1 MSYNLKTTTKYLK
14 DAKRAKQRGLDMDEL
29 IYVVGLLVAEEPLLP
44 KYKDHTLI
52 GNYKGCRELHINP
65 DWLLIYKKDTDIK
78 LITLIRTG
86 THSDLF

>member
-1 MSYNLKTTTKYLK
+1 MNYNLITTPKYIK
-14 DAKRAKQRGLDMDEL
+14 DAKRAKRRGLNIDEL
-29 IYVVGLLVAEEPLLP
+29 ISVVNLLVSGQPLLP
-44 KYKDHTLI
+44 KYKDHALI

-65 DWLLIYKKDTDIK
+65 DWLLIYKKDNGIK

>member
-1 MSYNLKTTTKYLK
+1 MSYNLETTTKYLK

-29 IYVVGLLVAEEPLLP
+29 ISVVGLLVAEEPLLP
-44 KYKDHTLI
+44 KYKDHALI

-65 DWLLIYKKDTDIK
+65 DWLLIYRKDTKIK
-78 LITLIRTG
+78 LITLVRTG